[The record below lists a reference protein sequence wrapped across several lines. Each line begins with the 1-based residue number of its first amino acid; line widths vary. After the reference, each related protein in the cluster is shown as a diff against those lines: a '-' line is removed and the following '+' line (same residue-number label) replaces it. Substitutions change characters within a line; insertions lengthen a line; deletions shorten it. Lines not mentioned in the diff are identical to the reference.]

1 MSSILVINAAG
12 RETRVAL
19 VEGGHIAEFY
29 LERKKDKGVVGNIY
43 KGRVVRVLPG
53 MQAAFVDIGL
63 EKAAFLYVSDV
74 VYDPDFARAQFE
86 LTEGEHEDAPD
97 VPTELEAD
105 AAEAAAHTR
114 GPAVEAEVEELA
126 SEAAPQ
132 LNESLPRDT
141 VMELAANA
149 PAVPIPQA
157 TPAPVEASGEAPAA
171 AAAEPVA
178 PVAPATPEVTEA
190 TPVPVAEAA
199 PALDSTGGSG
209 ALAAAP
215 AMAMDSGSVSGES
228 VTAAALAVAMLPPE
242 PPPPAATALSEIIP
256 PPAGGDSVPQQ
267 AGGDSVPQQAGG
279 DSVPQAGGD
288 SVPAP
293 AARPAEVS
301 GERRTP
307 REARE
312 AREPRAREGREK
324 DREKDKGRRPQE
336 EKRRDKRDEEKE
348 KPKQR
353 RTDKIEDLLKVGQ
366 EVVVQ
371 ISKDPIGTKGA
382 RLTSHISIPGRH
394 LVFMPTVD
402 HVGISRRISNEK
414 ERRRLRDIVDKM
426 RPPGTGFIVR
436 TVAENVPQEKL
447 ESDIRF
453 LIEVWNQVVRRNEK
467 RGGPGLLHPDLDL
480 ILRAT
485 RDLFAHD
492 VEKLV
497 VDDREEYERILG
509 FVTAQDPALRDRVA
523 LHEGDDTVFD
533 AYGIE
538 QELQRATQRKVWL
551 KSGGYLIIDQAE
563 ALTAIDV
570 NSGRYVGK
578 KSLEETITKINVEAA
593 KEIVYQLRLR
603 NIGGI
608 IICDFI
614 DMEKAQNRDKVFKS
628 LQEALGR
635 DKAKTNVLRIS
646 ELGLVEMTRKRVRE
660 SIGRMLHE
668 DCPYCDGNGF
678 VKTATTV
685 AYEIFREIRREAPG
699 YKDSTLVINCNAE
712 VARLLQGEERN
723 ELRHLMD
730 RYNKSIQVKAQQNYH
745 REQYDIYGRSATGPE
760 HKVAS
765 SPGSGDGELAMQQR
779 KPDSN
784 GGGGGYGRQDQ
795 GRRGGRDRGERGD
808 RGGGERS
815 GDRGGDRRDDRRDGR
830 RPDRGGDRP
839 RGERGGE
846 PRGDRS
852 GEQRGERGERG
863 GGERGDRGGEQR
875 GGGERGERG
884 GGERGG
890 ERGDRG
896 GEQRGGERGDR
907 GNRGGE
913 RGERRGGESRGER
926 GDRAE
931 RGGEQGSTGG
941 GGSGG
946 GENGGGSTPPPPP
959 ASSGGGS
966 ESSGGGTA

>member
-105 AAEAAAHTR
+105 AAEAAAHT
-114 GPAVEAEVEELA
+114 GAPGAEAEAEELA
-126 SEAAPQ
+126 GEAAAAHST
-132 LNESLPRDT
+132 EHLPRDT
-141 VMELAANA
+141 IMELAANA
-149 PAVPIPQA
+149 PAVPIPEA
-157 TPAPVEASGEAPAA
+157 SPAPMEVSAEAPAA
-171 AAAEPVA
+171 ASVE
-178 PVAPATPEVTEA
+178 APAEAAAVEVTEA
-190 TPVPVAEAA
+190 TPVAEAVPAVAAAGGSVEA
-199 PALDSTGGSG
+199 PA
-209 ALAAAP
+209 AVAAP
-215 AMAMDSGSVSGES
+215 VSDEG
-228 VTAAALAVAMLPPE
+228 AAALALAMLPPE
-242 PPPPAATALSEIIP
+242 PPPHAATALSEIIP
-256 PPAGGDSVPQQ
+256 APEA
-267 AGGDSVPQQAGG
+267 A
-279 DSVPQAGGD
+279 
-288 SVPAP
+288 PAP

-414 ERRRLRDIVDKM
+414 ERRRLREIVDKM

-614 DMEKAQNRDKVFKS
+614 DMEKAQNRDKVFKA

-784 GGGGGYGRQDQ
+784 GGGGYGRQDQ
-795 GRRGGRDRGERGD
+795 GRRGGRDRDRGERGERGD
-808 RGGGERS
+808 R

-846 PRGDRS
+846 
-852 GEQRGERGERG
+852 QR
-863 GGERGDRGGEQR
+863 GERGDRGGEQR
-875 GGGERGERG
+875 
-884 GGERGG
+884 GERGG

-896 GEQRGGERGDR
+896 GER
-907 GNRGGE
+907 GNRGE

-926 GDRAE
+926 GE
-931 RGGEQGSTGG
+931 RGGGEQGSAGG
-941 GGSGG
+941 GGEG
-946 GENGGGSTPPPPP
+946 GGGSTPPTPP
-959 ASSGGGS
+959 ASTGGGS
-966 ESSGGGTA
+966 EPSGGGTA